1 MHSAT
6 DSGLIQYL
14 PPELSRYFCC
24 CSLTE
29 CAKQHPGICSL
40 VESFVSLV
48 RGLLERLLD
57 YRAVMSDEN
66 KDNRMSCTVN
76 LLVPPGLGRGGHCS
90 PFVTHGAQ
98 SSRGQ
103 EWLSA
108 FCSDLNSGVT
118 DFSVQVWEQ
127 RSPVCAVWFV
137 CFIHCDSVH
146 KKGIFLLKASTL
158 TVLMGQWAVGRV
170 KLWGTC
176 CFSISIVWVFKSGQ
190 ETCKAPLPLGAKKFE
205 ALILS

>member
-14 PPELSRYFCC
+14 PPELSRYFCS

-118 DFSVQVWEQ
+118 DFSLSLHRCMCKCE
-127 RSPVCAVWFV
+127 SNAHPFALFGLCALSTVIL
-137 CFIHCDSVH
+137 CI
-146 KKGIFLLKASTL
+146 KKEFFCSK
-158 TVLMGQWAVGRV
+158 
-170 KLWGTC
+170 
-176 CFSISIVWVFKSGQ
+176 
-190 ETCKAPLPLGAKKFE
+190 PLPWQ
-205 ALILS
+205 S